1 MKKHIKIKFLNWNYK
16 LMNNKNEKIKKIMM
30 RKKIQWKNKIF
41 KNCMKGFKNYKTNRK
56 I

>member
-30 RKKIQWKNKIF
+30 RKKSNGRIKFLKIA
-41 KNCMKGFKNYKTNRK
+41 
-56 I
+56 